1 MKPSEKESIK
11 CEVCHKT
18 FNEPLLL
25 KMHMTTFHSFKCRFC
40 PQAFYDAKTLKNHIY
55 QIHQMTDKNA
65 DFAGIRQQGKEWHNH
80 TVSQKFLKMN
90 EHSVLMHS
98 GPEN

>member
-40 PQAFYDAKTLKNHIY
+40 PQAFHDAKTLKNHIY
-55 QIHQMTDKNA
+55 QIHQITDKNA
-65 DFAGIRQQGKEWHNH
+65 DFAGLRQHNH

-90 EHSVLMHS
+90 KLAVLMQS